1 MNLSETGESRVNGY
15 LFVLE
20 RSLRAFLPRE
30 SVRDAVREIESH
42 VRDRVAAA
50 DSVPDERA
58 ALENILAQLGP
69 PLRVAQAYSAERI
82 VDEAIATGRVVP
94 MLRAVWHLAVTT
106 VVGFGAALGVFVGYA
121 IGVAFIAIAVLKPIF
136 PDNVGVWVGDN
147 TEFPLRIGGTFPA
160 PAGEHLVGGYWVI
173 PIALFAGLAVLVL
186 NHRATKKFLVWWR
199 ARRTGL

>member
-20 RSLRAFLPRE
+20 RSLSAFLPRDN
-30 SVRDAVREIESH
+30 VRDAVREIESH
-42 VRDRVAAA
+42 VRERVAAA
-50 DSVPDERA
+50 DGAADERV

-106 VVGFGAALGVFVGYA
+106 AVGFGAALAVFIGYA

-136 PDNVGVWVGDN
+136 PDNVGFWVRDDAETPFRLGA
-147 TEFPLRIGGTFPA
+147 TFPA

-173 PIALFAGLAVLVL
+173 PIALFLGLTVLVL
-186 NHRATKKFLVWWR
+186 NHRGTKKFLVWWR